1 MTELEISTNKQFKLM
16 SQAVEENKAEVLTF
30 SLTNLLE
37 YEKQGD
43 NLKEKEVRARRKRL
57 DTSVL
62 LSLQVGRDPVRRP
75 EGEEIHSGG
84 DPRLDRGGPG
94 AGPARQK
101 THGPRGRRA
110 DCQVRHKDPGGGYRP
125 LIGLDRFC
133 DANTDLLL
141 VESDH
146 VT

>member
-16 SQAVEENKAEVLTF
+16 SQAAKENEADVLTF

-37 YEKQGD
+37 CEKQGD
-43 NLKEKEVRARRKRL
+43 HLEEKEVRARRKQL

-62 LSLQVGRDPVRRP
+62 LSLQVGR
-75 EGEEIHSGG
+75 GLKW
-84 DPRLDRGGPG
+84 RL
-94 AGPARQK
+94 
-101 THGPRGRRA
+101 
-110 DCQVRHKDPGGGYRP
+110 
-125 LIGLDRFC
+125 C